1 MNLKRGSNTNPPNR
15 NERETVDY
23 TVLVF
28 VKQVPDT
35 QNITGDAMTPEGT
48 VNRAALPAI
57 FNPEDLNAL
66 ELALQLKDRY
76 QAKVVVATMGPPNA
90 AEVLRNSLFR
100 GADEAILLTDRA
112 FAGADTLATSYAL
125 SCVAAKLGKVDLI
138 LCGRQAIDGDTAQ
151 VGPQIAEKL
160 QLPQICYTEEVIELT
175 GNKIVAR
182 RAIEGGY
189 EILESPL
196 PALLT
201 VIDANE
207 PRPMAAHKIMK
218 YKRARTK
225 SEVAKAFGTDR
236 AGEVA
241 AEIERLRAKN
251 LLIEEWSADDSG
263 ADRSRCGLAGSPT
276 KVKKITNVVLTA
288 SEAKTIEPTAEG
300 INDLMHELISDH
312 TLG

>member
-1 MNLKRGSNTNPPNR
+1 MSYNI
-15 NERETVDY
+15 
-23 TVLVF
+23 LVF

-76 QAKVVVATMGPPNA
+76 GAKVTVATMGMPAA
-90 AEVLRNSLFR
+90 AETLRQALYR
-100 GADEAILLTDRA
+100 GADHAILVTDRA
-112 FAGADTLATSYAL
+112 LAGADTLATSYAL
-125 SCVAAKLGKVDLI
+125 SKVAEKLKDVDLV

-160 QLPQICYTEEVIELT
+160 GIPQICYVEEVQELSA
-175 GNKIVAR
+175 KSIRCR

-189 EILESPL
+189 EILEAPL

-201 VIDANE
+201 VIDANS
-207 PRPMAAHKIMK
+207 PRPMNAKRIMK
-218 YKRARTK
+218 YKRSRTPG
-225 SEVAKAFGTDR
+225 EVAKEHENDNCTTNVE
-236 AGEVA
+236 GEIEKLAASGLLIDQFSAADIA
-241 AEIERLRAKN
+241 AEP
-251 LLIEEWSADDSG
+251 
-263 ADRSRCGLAGSPT
+263 DRIGFAGSPT
-276 KVKKITNVVLTA
+276 KVKQVMSVVLTA
-288 SEAKTIEPTAEG
+288 GEVKKISPDAAG
-300 INDLMHELISDH
+300 IGGLIHELISDH